1 MTLRL
6 TTEEL
11 RQLVDLV
18 GQPPTDG
25 NRAQW
30 RAFERR
36 LLKATAKLKG
46 RAFAEAARFEGI
58 DLTTPCD
65 HHLVQDDIERGGP

>member
-1 MTLRL
+1 MLKLSTQ
-6 TTEEL
+6 EL
-11 RQLVDLV
+11 RELVGIV
-18 GQPPTDG
+18 GQPPIDG

-36 LLKATAKLKG
+36 LLKALGKLKG
-46 RAFAEAARFEGI
+46 RAFAERARFEGV

-65 HHLVQDDIERGGP
+65 HHLMPDEFERGGP